1 MKDPVLL
8 VIVGPTGSG
17 KSALGLHL
25 CARYHG
31 EIVNCD
37 SMQIYRGMDIG
48 TGKPT
53 QAQRSGINH
62 HLLDVVDPRSVFSA
76 GEYAQQVRALLPS
89 LRERGALPV
98 VVGGTGLY
106 LRSLLEGLFDGP
118 PRDEKFRTRLH
129 ALIARGGLRH
139 LHSWLARVD
148 PESAVRIMPRDIP
161 RIVRALEVYVLTGIT
176 LSRHFRS
183 DRKPLQGWN
192 IIKLGLNPPREEL
205 YQRINDR
212 VQEML
217 ASGWINEVRALLES
231 GVNPRAQAFAALG
244 YRRVVE
250 HLQGRLEL
258 AAMVSCIQA
267 DTRHYAKRQWT
278 WFRKDRDIHWLDG
291 FGTFPE
297 VQQTAAEWL
306 ANEL

>member
-1 MKDPVLL
+1 
-8 VIVGPTGSG
+8 
-17 KSALGLHL
+17 
-25 CARYHG
+25 
-31 EIVNCD
+31 
-37 SMQIYRGMDIG
+37 
-48 TGKPT
+48 
-53 QAQRSGINH
+53 
-62 HLLDVVDPRSVFSA
+62 
-76 GEYAQQVRALLPS
+76 
-89 LRERGALPV
+89 
-98 VVGGTGLY
+98 
-106 LRSLLEGLFDGP
+106 LFDGP
-118 PRDEKFRTRLH
+118 PRDEKFRTRLC

-231 GVNPRAQAFAALG
+231 GVNPHAQAFAALG

-291 FGTFPE
+291 FGAFPE